1 MAERATLL
9 AAPRTV
15 LGKEVKRLRKQGIVP
30 ANVFGRGLASRAIQL
45 DGRELMRTVRSAG
58 VRSMFEL
65 RIEDEPDPR
74 YVVLRGLTRA
84 GGMGDPL
91 HADFYQVNLDRPI
104 TTNVNLHLVGESPA
118 VQDLAGTL
126 ILNLETVSVRCLPL
140 AIPSHFEIDA
150 SLLKSFD
157 TVITVADLKVPDGVE
172 VLNDPAINVA
182 RVNPPRLRLEG
193 ADELEPA
200 QAGADSGA

>member
-1 MAERATLL
+1 MAERATLV

-15 LGKEVKRLRKQGIVP
+15 LGKEVKRLRRQGIVP

-45 DGRELMRTVRSAG
+45 DSRELMRTVRSAG

-65 RIEDEPDPR
+65 RIEDEHDPR
-74 YVVLRGLTRA
+74 YVILRGLTRA

-91 HADFYQVNLDRPI
+91 HADFYQVDLNRPI
-104 TTNVNLHLVGESPA
+104 TTTVNLHVVGESPA
-118 VQDLAGTL
+118 VHDLAGTL
-126 ILNLETVSVRCLPL
+126 IVNLETVMVRCLPL

-157 TVITVADLKVPDGVE
+157 VTISVGDLKPPDGVE
-172 VLNDPAINVA
+172 ILNDPTINVA
-182 RVNPPRLRLEG
+182 RMNPPRLQLEG
-193 ADELEPA
+193 AEEA
-200 QAGADSGA
+200 EVGEAGAEAGA